1 MTNEKNQSW
10 WQTMPGILTALAG
23 LVTAVAALIGVLNQS
38 GMFGGEDGAEVPATA
53 ADVPQQSAP
62 PPVVQPPVAQPPVV
76 QQPVVQQPAIQQPV
90 VEPPVEPSAET
101 TDGWTIIGKTRSGD
115 FFDLKLMVHD
125 DSPAIGRRYDAVDDF
140 RLVQKR
146 PQGNADD
153 GQVITLGM
161 VRRGDSVEVLDLFI
175 PTPSTETVPVWA
187 KLRAVLDRR

>member
-1 MTNEKNQSW
+1 MSNEKGQSW

-23 LVTAVAALIGVLNQS
+23 LVTAIAALLGVLTQGGLLGRDDGS
-38 GMFGGEDGAEVPATA
+38 GLPETA
-53 ADVPQQSAP
+53 AGVAQQSASP
-62 PPVVQPPVAQPPVV
+62 PAGQLPVAHPPVV
-76 QQPVVQQPAIQQPV
+76 QQSVVQQPAIQPPV
-90 VEPPVEPSAET
+90 VEPAVQPSAET
-101 TDGWTIIGKTRSGD
+101 TEGWTIIGKARGGD
-115 FFDLKLMVHD
+115 FFDLKLMVHGD
-125 DSPAIGRRYDAVDDF
+125 APAIGRRYDAADDF

-187 KLRAVLDRR
+187 KLRAVLGRR